1 MVAVKVIANATSS
14 KSEEEKIKGEI
25 EIQSDYFECFTK
37 PATSKP
43 GEMRIIME
51 YYEGGSMTDLVEVNA
66 GYSLPEDCIRAVCA
80 SIVIV
85 YRNRIGVFTWYSKC
99 FIDQVS
105 QSVISS
111 CVTESESKSKT
122 TIHSQLDFFQ

>member
-1 MVAVKVIANATSS
+1 VVAVKVIANATSS

-80 SIVIV
+80 SIVIGLEYLHGIV
-85 YRNRIGVFTWYSKC
+85 NVLLTS
-99 FIDQVS
+99 D
-105 QSVISS
+105 
-111 CVTESESKSKT
+111 
-122 TIHSQLDFFQ
+122 